1 MLLYIGQSVLVV
13 CALIALACSF
23 LEVVLDAVRQSAGCG
38 SVHWV
43 GLVRLVRSTLCHHA
57 VSGVCYMTFI
67 LLGLAI

>member
-1 MLLYIGQSVLVV
+1 MV

-23 LEVVLDAVRQSAGCG
+23 HEVVLDAVQQSAGCG

-43 GLVRLVRSTLCHHA
+43 TLVRLVQSTLCHHA
-57 VSGVCYMTFI
+57 VSDICYMTFI